1 MLSLVSAYVL
11 PDQAWEGIRASFF
24 MGARNRAGTLMPLG
38 NVGLHAV
45 LQLRST
51 IVTSHRPTDI
61 AYHKVTCAASR

>member
-1 MLSLVSAYVL
+1 MLSLLSAYVL
-11 PDQAWEGIRASFF
+11 PDQMWKGIRASFSI
-24 MGARNRAGTLMPLG
+24 GARNRTGTQMPLG
-38 NVGLHAV
+38 NVGLYAV